1 MINAE
6 KWEHKTYELTCISPI
21 HVGNGEVLKQYE
33 YIFTKDRNQQR
44 VYFLDKA
51 KWMNFL
57 IRHHL
62 IDDYASQVFS
72 GKMNLRGWLQVQRL
86 GSLST
91 IIREIC
97 ISSADVYLVRDV
109 KQRLNDIHRQVKTPD
124 GTPYIPGSTL
134 KGAIRSAI
142 LFHDIR
148 QHPDDYRL
156 FWSRIKAAM
165 KARERDRYDKQM
177 GHLVQA
183 IERKAFTRLKQY
195 KNQPDDALQSVMK
208 GLSVSDAM
216 LVGHERDTVILQKYD
231 VSAVCREGLDG
242 HSLALFRECIPAG
255 RKFRFSMTLD
265 RDIAKRIGI
274 TTLDDIWQWVRDY
287 LAFGLA
293 QEKAVFGHEY
303 KGKFEESKLADIR
316 LGGGTGFLTKT
327 VYYALAPKE
336 EGRTVLAEFFDKVL
350 FTRRSCHHHM
360 TKDDKLTPRTL
371 KLAWVHDDCQILG
384 LAAVK
389 EVTSC

>member
-1 MINAE
+1 MINTE

-21 HVGNGEVLKQYE
+21 HIDNGELLKQYE
-33 YIFTKDRNQQR
+33 YIFTRDRNQQR
-44 VYFLDKA
+44 IYFLDKA

-57 IRHHL
+57 VRHEL
-62 IDDYASQVFS
+62 IDDYAQKVFS
-72 GKMNLRGWLQVQRL
+72 GRINLRGWLQSQQI
-86 GSLST
+86 GSLSS
-91 IIREIC
+91 IIREVC
-97 ISSADVYLVRDV
+97 NASADVYLVREGQ
-109 KQRLNDIHRQVKTPD
+109 QRVNDISRQVKTPD

-148 QHPDDYRL
+148 QHPEDYRP
-156 FWSRIKAAM
+156 FWDPIKAAM
-165 KARERDRYDKQM
+165 EARNRRQMRDLAQN
-177 GHLVQA
+177 
-183 IERKAFTRLKQY
+183 IERQAFTRLKQY
-195 KNQPDDALQSVMK
+195 KDRPDDALQSVMK

-231 VSAVCREGLDG
+231 VSAVRREGLNG
-242 HSLALFRECIPAG
+242 HPLALFRECIPAG

-265 RDIAKRIGI
+265 KNIARFIGI
-274 TTLDDIWQWVRDY
+274 TSLDDVWQWVRDY

-293 QEKAVFGHEY
+293 KEKAVFGHEY
-303 KGKFEESKLADIR
+303 KGEFEESQLADTR
-316 LGGGTGFLTKT
+316 LGGGTGFLSKT
-327 VYYALAPKE
+327 VYYALAPE
-336 EGRTVLAEFFDKVL
+336 NEGRPVLAEFFDKVL

-360 TKDDKLTPRTL
+360 TKDDRLTPRTL
-371 KLAWVHDDCQILG
+371 KLAWADSDRWILG